1 MGRRGDRGR
10 VRRLVVQLLGER
22 LGLLLDGGEPRR
34 QLGEQPRGLL
44 GLPASFSLPS
54 SWSRSSD
61 ACSRSWQFF
70 MYSSTKTETFA
81 RSTHGSNGL
90 EM

>member
-1 MGRRGDRGR
+1 M
-10 VRRLVVQLLGER
+10 
-22 LGLLLDGGEPRR
+22 
-34 QLGEQPRGLL
+34 
-44 GLPASFSLPS
+44 SFSLPS

>member
-1 MGRRGDRGR
+1 MG
-10 VRRLVVQLLGER
+10 
-22 LGLLLDGGEPRR
+22 
-34 QLGEQPRGLL
+34 
-44 GLPASFSLPS
+44 SFSWFAPAGTPPS
-54 SWSRSSD
+54 SWSRSSA

-81 RSTHGSNGL
+81 RSTHGSNGF